1 MLAVALYIH
10 RRMHDIDYL
19 IVDTRWVLNAIQNL
33 FGLYWSSR
41 PYRSGVG
48 IDRMAYGR
56 QLFLQ
61 VVRSCAAARV
71 VAGWLK
77 HFKQDDVTAT

>member
-1 MLAVALYIH
+1 
-10 RRMHDIDYL
+10 MHDIDYP
-19 IVDTRWVLNAIQNL
+19 IVDTRWVLNAIQEL

-41 PYRSGVG
+41 PHRSGVG

-61 VVRSCAAARV
+61 IVRSCAAARV
-71 VAGWLK
+71 VAGWLSSRN
-77 HFKQDDVTAT
+77 QDDVIAT